1 MLKALQYE
9 ETHKA
14 RLYEKLAP
22 INKKWNLKGTW
33 TQAQKRFGRFEK
45 QTPGPKWNV
54 FYFVN
59 HEPIFIR
66 WIDIPTKFC

>member
-22 INKKWNLKGTW
+22 INKKWNLKGT
-33 TQAQKRFGRFEK
+33 
-45 QTPGPKWNV
+45 
-54 FYFVN
+54 
-59 HEPIFIR
+59 
-66 WIDIPTKFC
+66 